1 MDEDFNTGKAV
12 GHLMRLARA
21 INRLGNH
28 KKGRKRGGPVVREA
42 LKAFELVASG
52 TGLMEQATADFLEEV
67 KVKRLAVLGVTREE
81 IDVLLADRGKAR
93 SEKNWALAD
102 TLREELEARQ
112 IMVMDGSDGVEWR
125 VRLQPPREDDDE

>member
-1 MDEDFNTGKAV
+1 M
-12 GHLMRLARA
+12 
-21 INRLGNH
+21 
-28 KKGRKRGGPVVREA
+28 VREA